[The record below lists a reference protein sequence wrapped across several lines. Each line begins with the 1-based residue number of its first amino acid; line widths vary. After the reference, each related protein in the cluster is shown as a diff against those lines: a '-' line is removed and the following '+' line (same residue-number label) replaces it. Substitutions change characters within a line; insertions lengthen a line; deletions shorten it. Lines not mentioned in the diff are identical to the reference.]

1 VSDDRGVGGVGAHG
15 DGASGERR
23 DLLGDDDLL
32 GILEEAIADERA
44 AQEKYRRGLERCA
57 DPEACEVFEQLLR
70 EERAHERVLEAR
82 YIAVKKRIGLKGAGR
97 E

>member
-1 VSDDRGVGGVGAHG
+1 MSDDRYGGPGACGGGAAG
-15 DGASGERR
+15 DRR

-57 DPEACEVFEQLLR
+57 DPEACEVFEQLLG
-70 EERAHERVLEAR
+70 EERAHERVLRAR
-82 YIAVKKRIGLKGAGR
+82 YVEVKKRIGLRSAGR
-97 E
+97 G